1 MLNTAKLLKPYK
13 PDFVSITYGA
23 AGTRNNS
30 SLCMYFKAGIWFQ
43 LCLT

>member
-23 AGTRNNS
+23 GGGHETTTLHYATI
-30 SLCMYFKAGIWFQ
+30 F
-43 LCLT
+43 